1 MEESCFSGRSWVLGD
16 WERGLPR
23 AWKLETEYFKQT
35 STVCVPVSPAH
46 PSDNQGHVITRLWVM
61 QGALLPP
68 YKLWQTKMSEQSEV
82 PAAGKRLWKIYST
95 RYERQKRTVNMF
107 TYSTGKTLRAWI
119 AKLGETQPQYCAWIW
134 ILNKIHNMSSKMH
147 TAHTAL
153 KILSFGELV

>member
-46 PSDNQGHVITRLWVM
+46 PSDNQGHVIKRLWVM

-68 YKLWQTKMSEQSEV
+68 YKLWQTKMSEQSEI
-82 PAAGKRLWKIYST
+82 PAAGKRLWKKYST
-95 RYERQKRTVNMF
+95 RYARQNRTC
-107 TYSTGKTLRAWI
+107 SPTGKTWRAWI
-119 AKLGETQPQYCAWIW
+119 AKLGETQPQHCAWIW
-134 ILNKIHNMSSKMH
+134 ILNKIRNMSSKMH
-147 TAHTAL
+147 TALT
-153 KILSFGELV
+153 ILSFGELV